1 MLCFGSDA
9 RLGALSRFAGRHLAI
24 ASSVVIKFGFLLP
37 LGMKSRQSFWRGAS
51 EELIALRGDDPRMLL
66 AQAEKWFWQ
75 DHADAE
81 FISLAVDC
89 ISVMDGQRTTAVIL
103 TARPKDSTQRIMVF
117 LPYTPRTASSPTVW
131 REPRI
136 DFPEES
142 AGHLMPKQNL
152 VLSELLKGR
161 DSGA

>member
-1 MLCFGSDA
+1 
-9 RLGALSRFAGRHLAI
+9 
-24 ASSVVIKFGFLLP
+24 
-37 LGMKSRQSFWRGAS
+37 
-51 EELIALRGDDPRMLL
+51 
-66 AQAEKWFWQ
+66 
-75 DHADAE
+75 
-81 FISLAVDC
+81 
-89 ISVMDGQRTTAVIL
+89 MDGQRTTAVIL

-161 DSGA
+161 DSGALPDLFAACEAPLKCWRSSISA